1 MVVDQPNKDIPV
13 YVVKCEH
20 DRSTHKLLHRNFL
33 LPFMALPASKPN
45 SLDIS
50 LLIDGNQPSPADT
63 SSIIDSNGQ
72 VDLAGTSS
80 DNEDSSGITNDPT
93 VPSDKNVVPQGGTTL
108 NHLAKEFHPK
118 AADIA
123 KARVLPTRSRKLPT
137 WQTTGYWTR

>member
-20 DRSTHKLLHRNFL
+20 DRSTHKLLHRNLL

-80 DNEDSSGITNDPT
+80 DNEDSSVITNDPT
-93 VPSDKNVVPQGGTTL
+93 VPSDKNVVPQGG
-108 NHLAKEFHPK
+108 NYSQSFGKRISPQSCRHCAGKGFAYEK
-118 AADIA
+118 
-123 KARVLPTRSRKLPT
+123 
-137 WQTTGYWTR
+137 